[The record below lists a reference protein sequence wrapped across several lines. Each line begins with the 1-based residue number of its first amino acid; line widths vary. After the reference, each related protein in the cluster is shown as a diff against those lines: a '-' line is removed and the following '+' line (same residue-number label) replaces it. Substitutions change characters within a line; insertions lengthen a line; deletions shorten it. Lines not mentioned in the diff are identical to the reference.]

1 MYGLAEKMVSRIVLA
16 GRIAIDAGDTT
27 LDERLLPGRQPR
39 LVFAMLV
46 IERHR
51 LVSREELADNLWP
64 ERAPET
70 WETAL
75 RVVVSRVRRF
85 VAASGIG
92 TPEALYAH
100 AGGYRLQ
107 LEDVVVDLEEAVAAR
122 EGAESVLASGDAARA
137 ARLATEARAVFAR
150 PLLTGIDGPWVDAWR
165 RELAME
171 LVRALEVLASARL
184 ELGQPARARTAAEAV
199 IGVDPFRE
207 LAHRLLIRAELAD
220 GDLVA
225 GLRAYERLRV
235 LLAEE
240 LGVDPSPE
248 TQALHV
254 ELLRHSASPAPVEG
268 AALPTVPS
276 HLPSDAPPYLGLR
289 NFDEGDAARFFGRS
303 ADVSRLLDRLTAT
316 RFLVVLGASGS
327 GKSSLVRAGLIPALR
342 RGLLPGSDSWA
353 IRVFRPGEK
362 PLERLADALVDLDGH
377 LVADR
382 TLQQL
387 ERDEAALNDLVARAV
402 EDGLDA
408 DRVLLVVD
416 QFEEVFTLCSDT
428 TRRQAFVAAL
438 TTAATTPG
446 GRMLIVA
453 TLRADFYPRLAD
465 HPLLSDLA
473 SSHQF
478 LVTPMDEVG
487 LGAAIEGPARTVGLT
502 LEPGLTETILRDVAR
517 RPGALPML
525 GQALLELWQRRSTT
539 TLTLEGY
546 RATGGVEGAIAQR
559 AEAVHAE
566 LAADEQTVAR
576 RVLLR
581 LTQPGDGTDDTR
593 RRVALAELVTRP
605 EDQPRVER
613 VVDRLTAAR
622 LLTAGRSAND
632 KPYVEVSHEAL
643 IRGWPRLQAWIDED
657 RSGLMIHRRLTEA
670 ATEWQRLERD
680 DGALY
685 RGAQLALAAEW
696 DERGEAATNPL
707 ERDFLAASVAAREAQ
722 RRARLR
728 RLRLTAS
735 SLGVGLLLTGALAV
749 FGLAQSERLAA
760 EVGIATA
767 RQLAAAA
774 VANLEADPERS
785 ILLALEA
792 AEQTRDTAGM
802 VVREAEEALHQAV
815 HSSRLVR
822 TLPQGGWAAAVTS
835 DGKRVVTTGSGPDD
849 NTATVWDIDSGM
861 MVLELTG
868 PDVGRATAV
877 FSPDDR
883 LIATGHNDGTIH
895 LWNATTGQPLRVM
908 RGHEGELGYTV
919 FTPDGRGL
927 VTGSEDRTVR
937 LWDVTTGNETLRITD
952 LRWWPHW
959 LAVSP
964 DGTRVAVG
972 FVDDADIAL
981 YDLVTGEPV
990 SELAGHDWSVSG
1002 VAFSPDGV
1010 RLASVSVDG
1019 TARLWDVHSGEVV
1032 RTFTS
1037 PAGLSAV
1044 SFSPEGSRLATGGDD
1059 GVVRVWDV
1067 DSGEEMLTLPGHTGF
1082 IANVAFTPD
1091 GNRLFSAAFDDTTRL
1106 WDVSVTGARNWLTVP
1121 SATGIFTRVAFSPD
1135 GTSFAAPV
1143 DPGGVTIWDA
1153 QTGAEI
1159 MTLTDHEPKLTTVAF
1174 SPDGRRLVASSDL
1187 TVTPPVWDVTT
1198 SELERHLEGHDAPV
1212 RAVAFSPDGDRIATG
1227 GRDGTMRLWDPATG
1241 SELATI
1247 PTAANDVD
1255 AVGWSPDGRFL
1266 VAGGAGRFGEAPPVE
1281 VRDAR
1286 TLELGHQLHGHQGA
1300 VEGLA
1305 FGPNGMLVTSG
1316 GDATAR
1322 LWDLASGTER
1332 LVLRGH
1338 QAIISGVAVSPDGA
1352 RIATASDDGTTRLW
1366 DATSGEEVLTLH
1378 GHRALVFGVAFSPD
1392 GRLLATASA
1401 DGTVA
1406 LHLLPIDELVTL
1418 ARERTTR
1425 ELNDVECD
1433 RFIHH
1438 RACPAPTEP

>member
-1 MYGLAEKMVSRIVLA
+1 LAVKTVSRIVLA
-16 GRIAIDAGDTT
+16 GRIAIHAGDTT
-27 LDERLLPGRQPR
+27 VDERLLPGRQPR

-46 IERHR
+46 VERHR
-51 LVSREELADNLWP
+51 PVSREELADNLWP
-64 ERAPET
+64 ERAPPT
-70 WETAL
+70 WDSAL

-92 TPEALYAH
+92 TPDTLCAQV
-100 AGGYRLQ
+100 GGYRLQ
-107 LEDVVVDLEEAVAAR
+107 LEDVGVDLEQAVAAR
-122 EGAESVLASGDAARA
+122 EGAEAVLASGDAGRA
-137 ARLATEARAVFAR
+137 TRLATEARAVFAR
-150 PLLTGIDGPWVDAWR
+150 PLLSGIDGPWVEAQR

-171 LVRALEVLASARL
+171 LMRALEVLATAQL
-184 ELGQPARARTAAEAV
+184 QLGQSARARTAAEAV
-199 IGVDPFRE
+199 IGLDPFRE
-207 LAHRLLIRAELAD
+207 LAHRLLIRAELVA

-254 ELLRHSASPAPVEG
+254 ELLRHTASPARVEG
-268 AALPTVPS
+268 PASPPGPS
-276 HLPSDAPPYLGLR
+276 QLPSDAPPYLGLR
-289 NFDEGDAARFFGRS
+289 SFDERDAARFFGRS
-303 ADVSRLLDRLTAT
+303 ADVSRLLDRLDAT
-316 RFLVVLGASGS
+316 RFLAVLGASGS
-327 GKSSLVRAGLIPALR
+327 GKSSLVRAGLVPALR
-342 RGLLPGSDSWA
+342 RGVLPGSDSWA
-353 IRVFRPGEK
+353 IQVLRPGAT

-377 LVADR
+377 LGLDTMLR
-382 TLQQL
+382 RL
-387 ERDEAALNDLVARAV
+387 ERDEAGLHDLVAQAV
-402 EDGLDA
+402 QDGLDA
-408 DRVLLVVD
+408 DRVLFVVD

-438 TTAATTPG
+438 TTAAIAPG
-446 GRMLIVA
+446 GRTFVVA
-453 TLRADFYPRLAD
+453 TLRADFYPRLAE

-487 LGAAIEGPARTVGLT
+487 LGAAIEGPAHAAGLS

-525 GQALLELWQRRSTT
+525 GQALLELWQRRAAT

-546 RATGGVEGAIAQR
+546 RAAGGVEGAIAQR

-566 LAADEQTVAR
+566 LTAEEQSVAR
-576 RVLLR
+576 RILLR
-581 LTQPGDGTDDTR
+581 LTQPGEGTEATR
-593 RRVALAELVTRP
+593 RRVALSELVTRP
-605 EDQPRVER
+605 EDRQRVER
-613 VVDRLTAAR
+613 VVDRLTTAR
-622 LLTAGRSAND
+622 LLTAGRDADSE
-632 KPYVEVSHEAL
+632 PYVEISHEAL

-680 DGALY
+680 DDALY
-685 RGAQLALAAEW
+685 RGARLALAAEW
-696 DERGEAATNPL
+696 AERGGAATNPL
-707 ERDFLAASVAAREAQ
+707 ERDFLAASIAAREAQ

-735 SLGVGLLLTGALAV
+735 SLGVGLLITAALAV
-749 FGLAQSERLAA
+749 FALAQSARVDT
-760 EVGIATA
+760 EVRVATA
-767 RQLAAAA
+767 RELAAAA

-792 AEQTRDTAGM
+792 VEVTRDAEGT
-802 VVREAEEALHQAV
+802 VVREAEEALHQAL
-815 HSSRLVR
+815 HRSRLVS

-835 DGKRVVTTGSGPDD
+835 DGGRVVTTGSSPDD
-849 NTATVWDIDSGM
+849 HTATVWDIDSGLT
-861 MVLELTG
+861 VLELTG

-883 LIATGHNDGTIH
+883 LIATGHNDGTVH
-895 LWNATTGQPLRVM
+895 LWNATTGQPLRVL

-937 LWDVTTGNETLRITD
+937 LWDVTTGKETLRITD
-952 LRWWPHW
+952 RRWWPHW

-964 DGTRVAVG
+964 DGTRLAVG

-990 SELAGHDWSVSG
+990 TVLAGHDWSVTG
-1002 VAFSPDGV
+1002 VAFSPDGD

-1019 TARLWDVHSGEVV
+1019 IVRLWNVDAGEVL

-1044 SFSPEGSRLATGGDD
+1044 SFSPDGSRLATGGDN
-1059 GVVRVWDV
+1059 GIVRVWHV

-1082 IANVAFTPD
+1082 VANVAFTPD

-1106 WDVSVTGARNWLTVP
+1106 WDISVTGARNWLTVP
-1121 SATGIFTRVAFSPD
+1121 TATGIFTRVAFSPD

-1143 DPGGVTIWDA
+1143 DPAGVTIWDV

-1159 MTLTDHEPKLTTVAF
+1159 ITLTGHDSKLTTVAF

-1187 TVTPPVWDVTT
+1187 TETPPIWDVATG
-1198 SELERHLEGHDAPV
+1198 ELLDRLEGHDAPV

-1227 GRDGTMRLWDPATG
+1227 GRDGTLRLWDRATG
-1241 SELATI
+1241 SELAMVT
-1247 PTAANDVD
+1247 TAANDVD

-1266 VAGGAGRFGEAPPVE
+1266 VAGGAGRFGDAPPVE

-1286 TLELGHQLHGHQGA
+1286 TLELEHQLHGHQGA
-1300 VEGLA
+1300 VEDLA
-1305 FGPNGMLVTSG
+1305 FGPDGLLVTSG

-1322 LWDLASGTER
+1322 LWDLESASER

-1406 LHLLPIDELVTL
+1406 LHLLPIDELVTV
-1418 ARERTTR
+1418 ARERVTR
-1425 ELNDVECD
+1425 ELTDAECD
-1433 RFIHH
+1433 RFLHVD
-1438 RACPAPTEP
+1438 ACPAPADT